1 MSDQQSQQQDNQLEL
16 QEQNRRVVLSPRAL
30 KLVQIIDVLVRLT
43 YIVVMER
50 LTARTPRIP
59 YHTSALSGED
69 WVNEL
74 LSGHP
79 WRIQVELGV
88 YRGTFTVLVKA
99 MEDLNIHS
107 SRHVSIEEQ
116 VSIFLYTMVTGLTCT
131 HIRERF
137 QRSSSTI
144 TK

>member
-1 MSDQQSQQQDNQLEL
+1 M
-16 QEQNRRVVLSPRAL
+16 VLSPRAL
-30 KLVQIIDVLVRLT
+30 KLVQIIDVLVCLT

-69 WVNEL
+69 WVDEL

-79 WRIQVELGV
+79 RCIRVELGV

-116 VSIFLYTMVTGLTCT
+116 VSIFLYTVVTGLTCT
-131 HIRERF
+131 HVGERF